1 MGLTMSSI
9 LQTFQG
15 ILQSNGL
22 APAEIIDDGK
32 LHRCPTAAKPHKQNG
47 AYIAH
52 LDSPVT
58 LWWCNWES
66 SEQDTFTES
75 AKSPLSPA
83 EKEGLQQRL
92 AAMRQQRD
100 AEFAQRQAAAAQKAQ
115 NELNAAAS
123 CSPEHPYLLRK
134 GVPALTGIRQD
145 RAGTLLIPIRD
156 AVGQVQ
162 SLQRIAP
169 DGEKRF
175 LTGGKV
181 HGGHFAIQGNPEK
194 PFVLCEGYAT
204 GASIHLAGEYTV
216 YVAFSAQNLPVVADM
231 VRRQFPDKPL
241 LICGDSDETGRSKA
255 QEAAQA
261 VHGRLVLPTF
271 TTGVGTDFNDLH
283 QSEGLPEV
291 RRQLGAVEHVE
302 AHAHGQHLP
311 SLVSLDMGE
320 FLSMP
325 IPERGFLLSPVLP
338 VQGIGIMYAP
348 RGIGKTFAALS
359 VAVAVA
365 SGGAVFNW
373 RAPMPKKTLYVDGEM
388 PATSMQSRL
397 TALVS
402 GMSVPPLALKNLA
415 LITPDLQPCPM
426 PDLSTMSGQMMLEP
440 FLKGVDMLVL
450 DNIATLCRTG
460 KENESQSWQTMQAW
474 LLELRRRGITVLL
487 IHHAGKSGDQRGTSA
502 REDIMDTV
510 ISLRRP
516 REYSMAEGARFE
528 VHLTKARGILG
539 DDAKPF
545 EANLVTEGNVLQWH
559 IKELE
564 DVELEELKR
573 LLSEGYSVRDCA
585 EEMGKS
591 KSAIH
596 RLKRK
601 LDE

>member
-1 MGLTMSSI
+1 MNNI
-9 LQTFQG
+9 LHIFQD
-15 ILQSNGL
+15 ILQSKGL
-22 APAEIIDDGK
+22 ASSEIIADGK
-32 LHRCPTAAKPHKQNG
+32 LHRCPTEAKPHKQNG

-52 LDSPVT
+52 LDSPAT
-58 LWWCNWES
+58 LWWCNWENS
-66 SEQDTFTES
+66 DQGTFTE
-75 AKSPLSPA
+75 AEETTLSPA
-83 EKEGLQQRL
+83 EKEALQQRH

-115 NELNAAAS
+115 SELNAATP
-123 CSPEHPYLLRK
+123 CSPEHPYLQRK
-134 GVPALTGIRQD
+134 GVPPLADIRQD
-145 RAGTLLIPIRD
+145 HVGALLIPVRD
-156 AVGQVQ
+156 ATGQVQ

-181 HGGHFAIQGNPEK
+181 HGGHFVIQGSPEK
-194 PFVLCEGYAT
+194 PFALCEGYAT
-204 GASIHLAGEYTV
+204 GASIHLASDCTV
-216 YVAFSAQNLPVVADM
+216 YVAFSAQNLPVVADIM
-231 VRRQFPDKPL
+231 RRQFPDKLL
-241 LICGDSDETGRSKA
+241 LICGDNDEAGRSKA
-255 QEAAQA
+255 QEAAQT
-261 VHGRLVLPTF
+261 VHGRLVIPSF
-271 TTGVGTDFNDLH
+271 TSGKGTDFNDLH
-283 QSEGLPEV
+283 QCEGLQEV
-291 RRQLGAVEHVE
+291 RRQLEAAEHSQTHG
-302 AHAHGQHLP
+302 HALP
-311 SLVSLDMGE
+311 SLISLDMGE

-450 DNIATLCRTG
+450 DNISTLCRTG

-545 EANLVTEGNVLQWH
+545 EASLVTEGNVLQWH

-564 DVELEELKR
+564 DVELDELKR
-573 LLSEGYSVRDCA
+573 LLSEGYSIRDCA

>member
-1 MGLTMSSI
+1 MSNS
-9 LQTFQG
+9 LQTFQN
-15 ILQSNGL
+15 ILQNNGL
-22 APAEIIDDGK
+22 VPAEIIADGK
-32 LHRCPTAAKPHKQNG
+32 LHRCPTVDKPHKQNG

-52 LDSPVT
+52 LDSPAT

-66 SEQDTFTES
+66 SQQDTFTE
-75 AKSPLSPA
+75 AEGKTLSPA
-83 EKEGLQQRL
+83 EKEALQQRH
-92 AAMRQQRD
+92 AAMRQQRE

-115 NELNAAAS
+115 NELSAAEL

-134 GVPALTGIRQD
+134 GVPALADIRQD
-145 RAGTLLIPIRD
+145 QAGALLIPITD
-156 AVGQVQ
+156 AAGNIQ
-162 SLQRIAP
+162 SLQRIAA

-181 HGGHFAIQGNPEK
+181 HGGHFVIHGNPEK
-194 PFVLCEGYAT
+194 PFALCEGYAT
-204 GASIHLAGEYTV
+204 GASIHFAGEYTV
-216 YVAFSAQNLPVVADM
+216 YVAFSAQNLPAVADI
-231 VRRQFPDKPL
+231 VRRQFPDKLL
-241 LICGDSDETGRSKA
+241 LICGDNDEAGRSKA

-261 VHGRLVLPTF
+261 AHGRLVVPTF
-271 TTGVGTDFNDLH
+271 TTGAGTDFNDLH

-291 RRQLGAVEHVE
+291 RRQLEAAEH
-302 AHAHGQHLP
+302 AHAFGHNLP
-311 SLVSLDMGE
+311 ALVSLDMGE

-402 GMSVPPLALKNLA
+402 GMSVPPLALKNLS

-440 FLKGVDMLVL
+440 FLKGVDMVVL

>member
-1 MGLTMSSI
+1 MSNP
-9 LQTFQG
+9 LQTFRD
-15 ILQSNGL
+15 ILNDKGL
-22 APAEIIDDGK
+22 VPSEILADGK
-32 LHRCPTAAKPHKQNG
+32 LRRCPTTGKPHKQNG

-52 LDSPVT
+52 LDSPAT

-66 SEQDTFTES
+66 GEQGTFSEVEEKT
-75 AKSPLSPA
+75 LSPIERELWRQRQNAIRRQREA
-83 EKEGLQQRL
+83 EC
-92 AAMRQQRD
+92 
-100 AEFAQRQAAAAQKAQ
+100 AQRHEAAAQQARSI
-115 NELNAAAS
+115 LNAS
-123 CSPEHPYLLRK
+123 FPCSPEHTYLQCK
-134 GVPALTGIRQD
+134 GIPALGDVRQD
-145 RAGTLLIPIRD
+145 HNGMLLIPVMD
-156 AVGQVQ
+156 VSGNVH
-162 SLQRIAP
+162 SLQYIAP
-169 DGEKRF
+169 DGTKRF
-175 LTGGKV
+175 LAGGK
-181 HGGHFAIQGNPEK
+181 IQGGYFCIPGKTEK
-194 PFVLCEGYAT
+194 PLVLCEGYAT
-204 GASIHLAGEYTV
+204 GASIHLASDCTV
-216 YVAFSAQNLPVVADM
+216 YVAFSANNLPNVANI
-231 VRRQFPDKPL
+231 VRSKFPDAP
-241 LICGDSDETGRSKA
+241 IVVCGDNDEAGRGKG

-261 VHGRLVLPTF
+261 AQARLALPSF
-271 TTGVGTDFNDLH
+271 STGNGTDFNDLH
-283 QSEGLPEV
+283 QSEGLQEV
-291 RRQLGAVEHVE
+291 CRQLEAVVY
-302 AHAHGQHLP
+302 ASNNP
-311 SLVSLDMGE
+311 SLVSLDMGQ

-325 IPERGFLLSPVLP
+325 IPERGYLLSPVLP

-373 RAPMPKKTLYVDGEM
+373 RAPMPKRTLYVDGEM

-397 TALVS
+397 SALVS
-402 GMSVPPLALKNLA
+402 GMSVPPHTLKNMA

-426 PDLSTMSGQMMLEP
+426 PDLSTAHGQALLEP
-440 FLKGVDMLVL
+440 FLKDVDMIVL

-474 LLELRRRGITVLL
+474 LLDLRRRGITVLL

-545 EANLVTEGNVLQWH
+545 EANLVTEGNALRWQ

-591 KSAIH
+591 KGAIQ
-596 RLKRK
+596 RLKKK
-601 LDE
+601 LDGEN

>member
-1 MGLTMSSI
+1 MSNTLQAFQDI
-9 LQTFQG
+9 LQN
-15 ILQSNGL
+15 NGL
-22 APAEIIDDGK
+22 APAEIITDGI
-32 LHRCPTAAKPHKQNG
+32 LHSCPTAGKPHKQNG

-52 LDSPVT
+52 LDSPAT

-66 SEQDTFTES
+66 SEQGTFTEEEERTLPQ
-75 AKSPLSPA
+75 AV
-83 EKEGLQQRL
+83 KEALQQRH
-92 AAMRQQRD
+92 AAIRQQRE

-115 NELNAAAS
+115 SELSAAKP
-123 CSPEHPYLLRK
+123 CSPDHPYLLHK
-134 GVPALTGIRQD
+134 GVPVLAGIRQD
-145 RAGTLLIPIRD
+145 QAGTLLIPIRN
-156 AVGQVQ
+156 AEGQVQ

-181 HGGHFAIQGNPEK
+181 HGGHCIIQGNSEK
-194 PFVLCEGYAT
+194 PLAMCEGYAT

-231 VRRQFPDKPL
+231 VRRQFPDKLL
-241 LICGDSDETGRSKA
+241 LICGDNDEAGRCKA

-271 TTGVGTDFNDLH
+271 TTGAGTDFNDLH

-291 RRQLGAVEHVE
+291 RRQLEAVEHV
-302 AHAHGQHLP
+302 HAPGHNLP
-311 SLVSLDMGE
+311 SLVSLNMGE

-388 PATSMQSRL
+388 PAIAMQNRL
-397 TALVS
+397 TSLIS

-545 EANLVTEGNVLQWH
+545 EANLVAEGNVLQWH

-564 DVELEELKR
+564 DVELDDLKR

>member
-1 MGLTMSSI
+1 MSNP
-9 LQTFQG
+9 LQTFRD
-15 ILQSNGL
+15 ILNDNGL
-22 APAEIIDDGK
+22 VPSEILADGK
-32 LHRCPTAAKPHKQNG
+32 LRRCPTTGKPHKQNG

-52 LDSPVT
+52 LDSPAT

-66 SEQDTFTES
+66 GEQGTFSEVEEKT
-75 AKSPLSPA
+75 LSPI
-83 EKEGLQQRL
+83 ERELWRQRQN
-92 AAMRQQRD
+92 AIRRQR
-100 AEFAQRQAAAAQKAQ
+100 ETECAQRHEAAAQQARSI
-115 NELNAAAS
+115 LNAS
-123 CSPEHPYLLRK
+123 FPCSPEHAYLQRK
-134 GVPALTGIRQD
+134 GIPALGDVRQD
-145 RAGTLLIPIRD
+145 YNDMLLIPVIDVSGNVR
-156 AVGQVQ
+156 
-162 SLQRIAP
+162 SLQYIAP
-169 DGEKRF
+169 DGTKRF
-175 LTGGKV
+175 LAGGK
-181 HGGHFAIQGNPEK
+181 IQGGYFCIPGKTEK
-194 PFVLCEGYAT
+194 PLVLCEGYAT
-204 GASIHLAGEYTV
+204 GASIHLASDCTV
-216 YVAFSAQNLPVVADM
+216 YVAFSANNLPIVANIVRSKFHDASIM
-231 VRRQFPDKPL
+231 V
-241 LICGDSDETGRSKA
+241 CGDNDEAGRDKG

-261 VHGRLVLPTF
+261 AQARLALPSF
-271 TTGVGTDFNDLH
+271 STGNGTDFNDLH
-283 QSEGLPEV
+283 QSEGLQEV
-291 RRQLGAVEHVE
+291 CRQLEAVVY
-302 AHAHGQHLP
+302 ASNNP
-311 SLVSLDMGE
+311 SLVSLNMGQ

-325 IPERGFLLSPVLP
+325 IPERGYLLSPVLP

-373 RAPMPKKTLYVDGEM
+373 RAPMPKRTLYVDGEM

-397 TALVS
+397 SALVS
-402 GMSVPPLALKNLA
+402 GMSVPPHTLKNMA

-426 PDLSTMSGQMMLEP
+426 PDLSTAHGQALLEP
-440 FLKGVDMLVL
+440 FLKDVDMVVL

-474 LLELRRRGITVLL
+474 LLDLRRRGITVLL

-545 EANLVTEGNVLQWH
+545 EANLVTEGNALRWQ

-573 LLSEGYSVRDCA
+573 LLNEGYSVRDCA

-591 KSAIH
+591 KGAIQ
-596 RLKRK
+596 RLKKK
-601 LDE
+601 LDEEN